1 MSRVR
6 REGEGNTRELLM
18 DDHQLGMREERVDMY
33 MSVFLFTWKEDLAC
47 DDFIQDTAQGPD
59 VAGIGVLRLESEQ
72 FRSSVPTSTTNG
84 ERRVE
89 LRGVLL

>member
-1 MSRVR
+1 MTKRVHGYTQERDWSVDLMSRVR

-47 DDFIQDTAQGPD
+47 DDFIH
-59 VAGIGVLRLESEQ
+59 
-72 FRSSVPTSTTNG
+72 
-84 ERRVE
+84 
-89 LRGVLL
+89 